1 MMNQEKILKLFK
13 KFVGGVID
21 LHGLK
26 CIPVSVGEFGTP
38 HKSIIEFYPIQFKIK
53 NSNDVPYY
61 YPIVESELYDI
72 VEEFS
77 EYINLNLESEVLLD
91 KTPELYFN
99 NEVKNKIQKVF
110 DSVKEIKFTTGTPF
124 VGYRRWVINIKSV
137 GFKTEYFDADS
148 FYIKN
153 NVVPISATK
162 NGENVDVNEA
172 INEYID
178 EFLPRAEIYHETE
191 RYYQDIDQVIVQYP
205 LLSAD
210 YVATYYDTK
219 FIR

>member
-1 MMNQEKILKLFK
+1 MISEEKILNLFK
-13 KFVGGVID
+13 KFAGETIN
-21 LHGLK
+21 LFGLVCVPFVVK
-26 CIPVSVGEFGTP
+26 FKESYQIVFT
-38 HKSIIEFYPIQFKIK
+38 IQ
-53 NSNDVPYY
+53 NPNDISYY
-61 YPIVESELYDI
+61 YAI
-72 VEEFS
+72 VEEELLEIVDEFG
-77 EYINLNLESEVLLD
+77 EYLNTKFKLNVMWGY
-91 KTPELYFN
+91 TPEFYLN
-99 NEVKNKIQKVF
+99 DEVRDKIQDVF
-110 DSVKEIKFTTGTPF
+110 NSVREIKFTTGTPF
-124 VGYRRWVINIKSV
+124 IGYKRWVINIKSV
-137 GFKTEYFDADS
+137 GFKTESFDADS

-191 RYYQDIDQVIVQYP
+191 RYYIDIDQVITQYP
-205 LLSAD
+205 LLGAD

>member
-1 MMNQEKILKLFK
+1 
-13 KFVGGVID
+13 
-21 LHGLK
+21 
-26 CIPVSVGEFGTP
+26 
-38 HKSIIEFYPIQFKIK
+38 
-53 NSNDVPYY
+53 
-61 YPIVESELYDI
+61 
-72 VEEFS
+72 
-77 EYINLNLESEVLLD
+77 VLLD

-124 VGYRRWVINIKSV
+124 VGYRRWVINIESA

-178 EFLPRAEIYHETE
+178 EFLPQAEIYHETE
-191 RYYQDIDQVIVQYP
+191 QYYQDIDQVIVQYP

>member
-1 MMNQEKILKLFK
+1 MDQEKILKLFK
-13 KFVGGVID
+13 RFVGDEID
-21 LHGLK
+21 LYGLK

-38 HKSIIEFYPIQFKIK
+38 HESIIEFYPIEFKIK

-77 EYINLNLESEVLLD
+77 EYINVNLESEVLLD
-91 KTPELYFN
+91 KTPKLYFN

-124 VGYRRWVINIKSV
+124 VGHRRWVINIKSV

-153 NVVPISATK
+153 TVVPISATK

-172 INEYID
+172 IN
-178 EFLPRAEIYHETE
+178 
-191 RYYQDIDQVIVQYP
+191 
-205 LLSAD
+205 
-210 YVATYYDTK
+210 
-219 FIR
+219 

>member
-1 MMNQEKILKLFK
+1 MNEEKILKLFK
-13 KFVGGVID
+13 RFAGDVID

-38 HKSIIEFYPIQFKIK
+38 HKLIIEFYPIQFKLE
-53 NSNDVPYY
+53 NPNDVPYY
-61 YPIVESELYDI
+61 SPIVESELFDI

-77 EYINLNLESEVLLD
+77 GYVNLNLESEVLLEG
-91 KTPELYFN
+91 KSELYLSS
-99 NEVKNKIQKVF
+99 EVQNKIQKVF
-110 DSVKEIKFTTGTPF
+110 DSVREIKFITGTPF
-124 VGYRRWVINIKSV
+124 VGHRRWVINIKSV
-137 GFKTEYFDADS
+137 GFKTEYFDGDS
-148 FYIKN
+148 FYFKN
-153 NVVPISATK
+153 TVVPISATK

-191 RYYQDIDQVIVQYP
+191 QYYQDIDRVIVQYP

>member
-1 MMNQEKILKLFK
+1 M
-13 KFVGGVID
+13 
-21 LHGLK
+21 
-26 CIPVSVGEFGTP
+26 CIRDR
-38 HKSIIEFYPIQFKIK
+38 SIIEFYPIQFKIK

-77 EYINLNLESEVLLD
+77 EYINVNLESEVLLD
-91 KTPELYFN
+91 KTPKLYFN

-124 VGYRRWVINIKSV
+124 VGYKRWVINIESA
-137 GFKTEYFDADS
+137 GFKNEYFDADS

-178 EFLPRAEIYHETE
+178 QFLPQAEIYHETE
-191 RYYQDIDQVIVQYP
+191 KYYQDIDQVIGQYP
-205 LLSAD
+205 LLSAN

>member
-1 MMNQEKILKLFK
+1 MNQEKILKLFK

>member
-1 MMNQEKILKLFK
+1 
-13 KFVGGVID
+13 
-21 LHGLK
+21 
-26 CIPVSVGEFGTP
+26 
-38 HKSIIEFYPIQFKIK
+38 
-53 NSNDVPYY
+53 
-61 YPIVESELYDI
+61 
-72 VEEFS
+72 
-77 EYINLNLESEVLLD
+77 VLLD

-110 DSVKEIKFTTGTPF
+110 DSVKEIKFITGTPF

-153 NVVPISATK
+153 TVVPISATK

-178 EFLPRAEIYHETE
+178 EFLPQAEIYHETE
-191 RYYQDIDQVIVQYP
+191 EYYEDIDQVIAQYP

>member
-1 MMNQEKILKLFK
+1 MDQEKILKLFK
-13 KFVGGVID
+13 RFVGGVID

-38 HKSIIEFYPIQFKIK
+38 HKLIIEFYPIQFKLE
-53 NSNDVPYY
+53 NPNDVPYY
-61 YPIVESELYDI
+61 SPIVESELFDI

-77 EYINLNLESEVLLD
+77 GYVNLNLESEVLLEG
-91 KTPELYFN
+91 KSELYFN

-124 VGYRRWVINIKSV
+124 VGHRRWVINIESV

-153 NVVPISATK
+153 TVVPISATK

-178 EFLPRAEIYHETE
+178 EFLPQAEIYHETE
-191 RYYQDIDQVIVQYP
+191 QYYQDIDRVIVQYP

>member
-1 MMNQEKILKLFK
+1 MDQEKILKLFK
-13 KFVGGVID
+13 RFVGGVID

-38 HKSIIEFYPIQFKIK
+38 HKLIIEFYPIQFKLE
-53 NSNDVPYY
+53 NPNDVPYY
-61 YPIVESELYDI
+61 SPIVESELFDI

-77 EYINLNLESEVLLD
+77 GYVNLNLESEVLLEG
-91 KTPELYFN
+91 KSELYFN

-124 VGYRRWVINIKSV
+124 VGYRRWIINIKSV

-172 INEYID
+172 INVYID

-191 RYYQDIDQVIVQYP
+191 KYYQDIDQVIVQYP

>member
-1 MMNQEKILKLFK
+1 MNEEKVLKLFK
-13 KFVGGVID
+13 RFAGDVID

-38 HKSIIEFYPIQFKIK
+38 HESIIEFYPIQFKIK

-77 EYINLNLESEVLLD
+77 EYINVNLESEVLLD

-124 VGYRRWVINIKSV
+124 VGYRRWIINIKSV
-137 GFKTEYFDADS
+137 GFKNEYFDADS

>member
-1 MMNQEKILKLFK
+1 MNEEKILKLFK

-38 HKSIIEFYPIQFKIK
+38 HKLIIEFYPIQFKLE
-53 NSNDVPYY
+53 NPNDVPYY

-124 VGYRRWVINIKSV
+124 VGYRRWVINIESA

-178 EFLPRAEIYHETE
+178 EFLPQAEIYHETE

>member
-1 MMNQEKILKLFK
+1 MDQEKILKLFK
-13 KFVGGVID
+13 RFVGDEIN

-26 CIPVSVGEFGTP
+26 CIPTIVGE
-38 HKSIIEFYPIQFKIK
+38 KIVDK
-53 NSNDVPYY
+53 YSKPY
-61 YPIVESELYDI
+61 YPIGFKIENPNDVSYYWAIVDDDI
-72 VEEFS
+72 LDILTEF
-77 EYINLNLESEVLLD
+77 EDYVGIKLDTQILWGEQPKFYLNE
-91 KTPELYFN
+91 K
-99 NEVKNKIQKVF
+99 VKNQIQNVF
-110 DSVKEIKFTTGTPF
+110 DSIREIKFTTGTPF
-124 VGYRRWVINIKSV
+124 VGHKRWIIQIESI
-137 GFKTEYFDADS
+137 GLKTRHYDAES
-148 FYIKN
+148 YYIDN
-153 NVVPISATK
+153 TVVPISATK

>member
-1 MMNQEKILKLFK
+1 M
-13 KFVGGVID
+13 
-21 LHGLK
+21 
-26 CIPVSVGEFGTP
+26 
-38 HKSIIEFYPIQFKIK
+38 
-53 NSNDVPYY
+53 
-61 YPIVESELYDI
+61 
-72 VEEFS
+72 
-77 EYINLNLESEVLLD
+77 LLD

-124 VGYRRWVINIKSV
+124 VGYRRWIINIKSV

-191 RYYQDIDQVIVQYP
+191 RYYQDIDQVIAQYP
-205 LLSAD
+205 LLSAN